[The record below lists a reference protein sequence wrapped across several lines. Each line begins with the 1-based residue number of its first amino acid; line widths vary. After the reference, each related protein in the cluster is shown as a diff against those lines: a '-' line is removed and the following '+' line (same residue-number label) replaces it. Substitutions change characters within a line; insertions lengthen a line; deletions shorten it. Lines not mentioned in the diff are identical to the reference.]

1 MNRLNLRHLGYF
13 RAVAHEGNLTR
24 TAEKLGLS
32 QSALSVQIRALEER
46 LGHPLFERTQRKLV
60 LTEAGRI
67 ALDHA
72 DAISAT
78 GEELLATLKGD
89 TTARAIL
96 RIGALATLSRNFQL
110 AFLQPMLERVD
121 LQLVL
126 RSGGPAELL
135 AELRALNLDVV
146 LMDRPPAAGP
156 GPALVGHRVARQ
168 RVGLFGT
175 PKRLH
180 EGGSLPELLARHPVI
195 VPGPESG
202 LRAEF
207 EALANRLRIVPR
219 IAAEVDDMAMM
230 RLLARQDVGL
240 AVMPAI
246 VVRDELRAGTL
257 MRATPLSGL
266 VETFYA
272 VTIARSFPNPLL
284 RPLLKARSAALED

>member
-1 MNRLNLRHLGYF
+1 LLD
-13 RAVAHEGNLTR
+13 RA
-24 TAEKLGLS
+24 
-32 QSALSVQIRALEER
+32 
-46 LGHPLFERTQRKLV
+46 
-60 LTEAGRI
+60 
-67 ALDHA
+67 
-72 DAISAT
+72 
-78 GEELLATLKGD
+78 
-89 TTARAIL
+89 
-96 RIGALATLSRNFQL
+96 
-110 AFLQPMLERVD
+110 D
-121 LQLVL
+121 LHLVL

-146 LMDRPPAAGP
+146 LMDRLPAAGP

-168 RVGLFGT
+168 RVELFGT
-175 PKRLH
+175 PKRLR

-195 VPGPESG
+195 LPGPESG
-202 LRAEF
+202 VRAEF
-207 EALANRLRIVPR
+207 EALSNRLRVTPR

-240 AVMPAI
+240 AVVPAI